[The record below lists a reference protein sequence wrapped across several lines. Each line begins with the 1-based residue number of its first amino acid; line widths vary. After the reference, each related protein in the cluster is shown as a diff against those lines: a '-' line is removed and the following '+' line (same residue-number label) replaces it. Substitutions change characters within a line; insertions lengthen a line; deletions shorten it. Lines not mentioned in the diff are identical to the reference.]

1 MAVHVVSPPRRM
13 DGLARLSSLR
23 MICKAAS
30 CDKRLCMIDVGH
42 VAIGH
47 VSGSDQVGRV
57 LHEVINICILGERL
71 RESCT
76 LCRESEVCWREPCV
90 ELLKSVSSID
100 RGATFNRST
109 RVEACVGHG
118 KRRRAG
124 PGQSKWGTPV
134 ES

>member
-1 MAVHVVSPPRRM
+1 MSRHRTAMARTAKKIRCQSVDGDAHSHHGSGFVDAVHVVSPPRRM

-76 LCRESEVCWREPCV
+76 LCRESEVSVAKCV
-90 ELLKSVSSID
+90 LS
-100 RGATFNRST
+100 F
-109 RVEACVGHG
+109 
-118 KRRRAG
+118 
-124 PGQSKWGTPV
+124 
-134 ES
+134 

>member
-1 MAVHVVSPPRRM
+1 MVSPPRRM

-23 MICKAAS
+23 KICKEAS
-30 CDKRLCMIDVGH
+30 CDKRLCMIDSGH
-42 VAIGH
+42 AAIGH

-57 LHEVINICILGERL
+57 LHEVVNICILGERL

-100 RGATFNRST
+100 CGATFNRST

-124 PGQSKWGTPV
+124 PGQSKNANPV
-134 ES
+134 RSKE

>member
-1 MAVHVVSPPRRM
+1 M

-57 LHEVINICILGERL
+57 LHEVINICILGEPSARVVQVVH
-71 RESCT
+71 
-76 LCRESEVCWREPCV
+76 RESEVC
-90 ELLKSVSSID
+90 
-100 RGATFNRST
+100 
-109 RVEACVGHG
+109 
-118 KRRRAG
+118 
-124 PGQSKWGTPV
+124 V

>member
-1 MAVHVVSPPRRM
+1 M

-42 VAIGH
+42 VVIGH
-47 VSGSDQVGRV
+47 VSGSDQIDRV
-57 LHEVINICILGERL
+57 LYDMINICILGERL

-76 LCRESEVCWREPCV
+76 LYCES
-90 ELLKSVSSID
+90 
-100 RGATFNRST
+100 
-109 RVEACVGHG
+109 EACV
-118 KRRRAG
+118 
-124 PGQSKWGTPV
+124 

>member
-42 VAIGH
+42 VVIGH
-47 VSGSDQVGRV
+47 MSGSQVGRV
-57 LHEVINICILGERL
+57 LHEIINIFILGERL

-76 LCRESEVCWREPCV
+76 LYCES
-90 ELLKSVSSID
+90 
-100 RGATFNRST
+100 
-109 RVEACVGHG
+109 EACV
-118 KRRRAG
+118 
-124 PGQSKWGTPV
+124 
-134 ES
+134 ESYVFSF

>member
-57 LHEVINICILGERL
+57 LHEMINICILGERL

-76 LCRESEVCWREPCV
+76 LCRESEVCFENQV
-90 ELLKSVSSID
+90 LS
-100 RGATFNRST
+100 F
-109 RVEACVGHG
+109 
-118 KRRRAG
+118 
-124 PGQSKWGTPV
+124 
-134 ES
+134 